1 MTLLLELPVLFVPY
15 LVMYGDWRIALC
27 HSVYNRV
34 FVFYSP
40 RSGSADA
47 RSRRRGSSMDAT
59 KVSLPSGSLRR
70 RSTSR
75 SRERAKSEDRSQ
87 VGPVRQLLRSTA
99 LCEGHSIGAIL
110 IDPVLSD
117 LWVADVSGA
126 ITSAHLSVRSKS
138 LFPTRRLMLFGTVGG
153 PSFLSWTPST
163 QGRTELANTGTA
175 AAIPVKPNGSGVLRA
190 FSPACGTLVEVVVT
204 NSIEAVF
211 RLSAPT
217 DVKTQPSHLGL
228 NHVGRVAAAEVC
240 VLHTPAVEV
249 FAYLP
254 HWNLVAVTSSR
265 TRFIQLWDLYSGLL
279 QLTIQTAESSYCKCM
294 AAYDA
299 PSAVPTVLNGSN
311 MSTAWLAVGYGSGKF
326 VLYSLS
332 RRNVQEEFAAAPVE
346 AAAVVETAKHVA
358 DMKPVVSCALCCVC
372 GSALLVISTIYMC
385 GFRTP
390 YSVA

>member
-87 VGPVRQLLRSTA
+87 VDPVRQLLRSTA
-99 LCEGHSIGAIL
+99 LCEGHSISAIL
-110 IDPVLSD
+110 LDPVLSD

-163 QGRTELANTGTA
+163 QGRTELAKTGATA
-175 AAIPVKPNGSGVLRA
+175 LPVKPNGSGVLRA
-190 FSPACGTLVEVVVT
+190 FSPACGTLVETVVT
-204 NSIEAVF
+204 NSIEALF

-217 DVKTQPSHLGL
+217 DVKTQPTHLGL

-249 FAYLP
+249 CAYLP

-299 PSAVPTVLNGSN
+299 PTAVPPATHGTN
-311 MSTAWLAVGYGSGKF
+311 MSTAWLAVGYASGKL
-326 VLYSLS
+326 VLYSMS
-332 RRNVQEEFAAAPVE
+332 RRNAQEEFAAAPVE
-346 AAAVVETAKHVA
+346 AAVVMETAKHVA
-358 DMKPVVSCALCCVC
+358 DMKPAVSCAVSCVC
-372 GSALLVISTIYMC
+372 VVQHSSLFPLFIWLDLSKW
-385 GFRTP
+385 R
-390 YSVA
+390 

>member
-1 MTLLLELPVLFVPY
+1 MSLLLALLLFV
-15 LVMYGDWRIALC
+15 VCFIVRYGDWRIALC

-34 FVFYSP
+34 FVFCSP

-59 KVSLPSGSLRR
+59 KVSLPSGSQRR

-75 SRERAKSEDRSQ
+75 SRERTRSEDRSA

-99 LCEGHSIGAIL
+99 LCEGHSVSAIL
-110 IDPVLSD
+110 LDPVLSD

-163 QGRTELANTGTA
+163 QARTELANTGAT
-175 AAIPVKPNGSGVLRA
+175 AIPVKPNGSGVLRA
-190 FSPACGTLVEVVVT
+190 FSPACGTLVEAVVT
-204 NSIEAVF
+204 NSIEALF

-217 DVKTQPSHLGL
+217 DVKTQPTHLGL

-249 FAYLP
+249 CAYLP

-372 GSALLVISTIYMC
+372 SSALLVISTIYMC

>member
-1 MTLLLELPVLFVPY
+1 
-15 LVMYGDWRIALC
+15 
-27 HSVYNRV
+27 
-34 FVFYSP
+34 
-40 RSGSADA
+40 
-47 RSRRRGSSMDAT
+47 MDAT

-75 SRERAKSEDRSQ
+75 SRERTKSEDRSQ
-87 VGPVRQLLRSTA
+87 MGPVRQLLRSTA
-99 LCEGHSIGAIL
+99 LCEGHSISAIL
-110 IDPVLSD
+110 LDPVLSD

-163 QGRTELANTGTA
+163 QARTELANTGAT
-175 AAIPVKPNGSGVLRA
+175 AIPVKPNGSGVLRA
-190 FSPACGTLVEVVVT
+190 FSPACGTLVEAVVT

-217 DVKTQPSHLGL
+217 DVKTQPTHLGL

-249 FAYLP
+249 CAYLP

-311 MSTAWLAVGYGSGKF
+311 MSTAWLAVGYASGKF

-346 AAAVVETAKHVA
+346 AAVVMETAKPVA
-358 DMKPVVSCALCCVC
+358 DMKPAVSCALSCVC

-385 GFRTP
+385 RFRAS